1 MKKPLIQWA
10 LFLLTGWLLLA
21 VPRAEAKLLCT
32 MTASNIDFGI
42 LSPLAGDTDV
52 NSTLSITC
60 TAATTD
66 IPGGDG
72 GTRDANICISFDTG
86 TGGTGANPRQLAN
99 TANSGLKANF
109 DLYTTHGHSTVWLNR
124 NGTPSGTPPTIT
136 VTMTQNGGNGG
147 NGGNSGNGG
156 NGGNGG
162 NSGNGSGTVNQT
174 AISPLLPMI
183 FGRLPGGQNAVPPGT
198 YLSVFTNQPIQAW
211 WAKATG
217 SGNVKTDCSPGGSPP
232 ESSSSFNM
240 TVTATFVGACQTLTA
255 GALTFPSTGSLASSV
270 DSTSII
276 DIQCSIATPYKI
288 GLNAGLGA
296 GATTSNR
303 KMTGPGNKTIN
314 YQLYRDSAHTLNWGN
329 DTIVGT
335 DTNNGIGTGSRQS
348 YTVYGRVLPQT
359 TPPSGSYTDAVT
371 VTVVY

>member
-42 LSPLAGDTDV
+42 VSPLAGNTDI
-52 NSTLSITC
+52 NSTLSISC

-72 GTRDANICISFDTG
+72 GTRDANICVNFGTG
-86 TGGTGANPRQLAN
+86 TGGTGANPRQLAK
-99 TANSGLKANF
+99 TTNSGLKINF
-109 DLYTTHGHSTVWLNR
+109 DLYTTYGHNTVWLNR

-136 VTMTQNGGNGG
+136 VTMTQNGGN
-147 NGGNSGNGG
+147 N
-156 NGGNGG
+156 
-162 NSGNGSGTVNQT
+162 SGTVNQT

-183 FGRLPGGQNAVPPGT
+183 FGRLPGGQNAVSPGT

-211 WAKATG
+211 WVTANGGGK
-217 SGNVKTDCSPGGSPP
+217 VKTGCSPGGSSP
-232 ESSSSFNM
+232 ESSSIFNM
-240 TVTATFVGACQTLTA
+240 TVTATFEGACQTLTA

-270 DSTSII
+270 DSTSTI

-303 KMTGPGNKTIN
+303 KMTGPGSNTIN
-314 YQLYRDSAHTLNWGN
+314 YQLYRDSAHILSWGN

-348 YTVYGRVLPQT
+348 YTVYGRVASQT
-359 TPPSGSYTDAVT
+359 TPPPGSYTDTIT